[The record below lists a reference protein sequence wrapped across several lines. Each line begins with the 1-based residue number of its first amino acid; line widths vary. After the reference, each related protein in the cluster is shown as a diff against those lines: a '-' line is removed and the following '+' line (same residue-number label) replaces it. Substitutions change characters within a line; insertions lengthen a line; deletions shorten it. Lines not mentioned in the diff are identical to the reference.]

1 MPTPKAAVT
10 QSELRRYLKAM
21 RDAGIAEG
29 RLEITKPDGTRIA
42 ITSGKASETADGGDD
57 IDAMI
62 EKVPHA
68 IS

>member
-1 MPTPKAAVT
+1 MANQKASVRQPEVT
-10 QSELRRYLKAM
+10 RCLKAM
-21 RDAGIAEG
+21 RDAGIVEG

-42 ITSGKASETADGGDD
+42 ITSGKASETADGGGD

>member
-1 MPTPKAAVT
+1 MTNPKATVR
-10 QSELRRYLKAM
+10 QSEITRCLKAM

-42 ITSGKASETADGGDD
+42 IIKLKASETADGGDD

-62 EKVPHA
+62 EKLP
-68 IS
+68 